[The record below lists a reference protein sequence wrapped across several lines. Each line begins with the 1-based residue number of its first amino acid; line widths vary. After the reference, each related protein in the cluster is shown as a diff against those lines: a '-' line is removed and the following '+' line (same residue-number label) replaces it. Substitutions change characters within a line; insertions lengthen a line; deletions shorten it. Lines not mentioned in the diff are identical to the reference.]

1 MAAMKLYFGENPV
14 GGEVDLAEFEQL
26 QTDVEGKY
34 DKGNPAG
41 LEGGA
46 MKYKDAVAM
55 ETAVLEKFESGDE
68 QAIPDKKRDYADAAA
83 MESAVKGN
91 AGEIVKIREEVADV
105 LSQLGSE
112 NITAEFGKYFPKYG
126 LGDDDQESLIYDSAA
141 KMGVVVQRNE
151 QGIIDNAA
159 AITAGDA
166 ATLKDAKS
174 YADTQDATNLQTAKD
189 YADTKDSTNLQAAKD
204 YADTQDETNLKAA
217 NDYTDDAIKD
227 IPGVEGLEEFEEKV
241 DELDK
246 DAIRNWNSAAGGD
259 LGTSD
264 GGVATV
270 AVRAKLPD
278 TPDPNTLYIVTG

>member
-166 ATLKDAKS
+166 ATLQSAKE
-174 YADTQDATNLQTAKD
+174 YADAQDVTNLTAAKG
-189 YADTKDSTNLQAAKD
+189 YADTKDAATLSSANSHSDANDAVTLQ
-204 YADTQDETNLKAA
+204 AA
-217 NDYTDDAIKD
+217 NDYTDEAIQK
-227 IPGVEGLEEFEEKV
+227 IPGVDGLEEFEKTVE
-241 DELDK
+241 ELDQN
-246 DAIRNWNSAAGGD
+246 AVRNWNMANSIPD
-259 LGTSD
+259 LGGSA
-264 GGVATV
+264 GVKNV
-270 AVRAKLPD
+270 AVVAVLPD
-278 TPDPNTLYIVTG
+278 VPDANTLYIVTV